1 MRRRAS
7 EAGGSG
13 TSGREA
19 AAGAGSGRGRTGR
32 GAVAGGRGRRRPY
45 AASAAALVAAAAAV
59 LALAPEPV
67 SGRPPWGGGAAAD
80 VALDA
85 HEGHVEGGYAY
96 PTLDEPF
103 LGTAAAGWD
112 DGARGIRP
120 PGARATGGM
129 TAEEVAEALRL
140 TRDFLI
146 ASNPAAAVVR
156 GGHPQR
162 ALVKTRGDM
171 AFEKGEGDGEVVVRA
186 DHTFVHPLVQTHPGA
201 EDVTHTVVR
210 RRLAVSLMDP
220 DLWEVTPGT
229 LRVIESRPEIVNAG
243 CDTADGFI
251 HPVFPS
257 DLLGRTPSPAVTGFD
272 PYDRDREIP
281 DAPDA
286 PC

>member
-1 MRRRAS
+1 
-7 EAGGSG
+7 
-13 TSGREA
+13 
-19 AAGAGSGRGRTGR
+19 
-32 GAVAGGRGRRRPY
+32 
-45 AASAAALVAAAAAV
+45 
-59 LALAPEPV
+59 
-67 SGRPPWGGGAAAD
+67 
-80 VALDA
+80 
-85 HEGHVEGGYAY
+85 
-96 PTLDEPF
+96 
-103 LGTAAAGWD
+103 
-112 DGARGIRP
+112 
-120 PGARATGGM
+120 M

-146 ASNPAAAVVR
+146 ASNLDAAVVR

-162 ALVKTRGDM
+162 ALDLLDPLHGDRRALARSLAEPGGDDDPLSLVSRFDPARVRLVGDIVKTRGDM
-171 AFEKGEGDGEVVVRA
+171 AFEKGEDDGEVVVRA
-186 DHTFVHPLVQTHPGA
+186 DNTFVCPLVQTHPGA

-210 RRLAVSLMDP
+210 RRLTVSLMDP
-220 DLWEVTPGT
+220 DLWEVTPGM

-257 DLLGRTPSPAVTGFD
+257 DMLGRTPSPAVTTFD

>member
-1 MRRRAS
+1 M
-7 EAGGSG
+7 
-13 TSGREA
+13 
-19 AAGAGSGRGRTGR
+19 
-32 GAVAGGRGRRRPY
+32 
-45 AASAAALVAAAAAV
+45 
-59 LALAPEPV
+59 
-67 SGRPPWGGGAAAD
+67 
-80 VALDA
+80 
-85 HEGHVEGGYAY
+85 EGGYAY

-171 AFEKGEGDGEVVVRA
+171 AFAKGEGDGEVVVRA

-201 EDVTHTVVR
+201 EDVTLTVVR
-210 RRLAVSLMDP
+210 RRLTVSLMDP

-272 PYDRDREIP
+272 PYDLDREIP

-286 PC
+286 PR